1 MGSCK
6 PKKLFHSQIRCT
18 WYKKA
23 IMWYVYVQN
32 MSKNV
37 SKCINYDKMHLCL
50 LYLFSPLSS
59 IRTIFLSYRPGP
71 LPLQKGGGT
80 RGLPC
85 CLNLIRSKSCMNRV
99 KREKQNERRMHTI
112 QEKRPMTTHHS
123 PSKFHKG
130 CARPNSKHSNA
141 NSNITNSVCQ
151 RAQYGKK
158 LRGKRRTVEHL
169 MVLQRRSLLGCRT
182 EILQMKRV
190 LGQRPPPMKL

>member
-1 MGSCK
+1 MHFKAFNIENGLK
-6 PKKLFHSQIRCT
+6 PSTPIEAPGACIWTLGYNPRGGASIWGFSIWAHVNQRNCFTRRFGARGK
-18 WYKKA
+18 KKA
-23 IMWYVYVQN
+23 IIWYVYVQN

-71 LPLQKGGGT
+71 LPLQKGRGT

-112 QEKRPMTTHHS
+112 QEKT
-123 PSKFHKG
+123 
-130 CARPNSKHSNA
+130 
-141 NSNITNSVCQ
+141 
-151 RAQYGKK
+151 
-158 LRGKRRTVEHL
+158 
-169 MVLQRRSLLGCRT
+169 
-182 EILQMKRV
+182 
-190 LGQRPPPMKL
+190 